1 MVDNANERNKELKFE
16 IINNIGV
23 ISEKNKGWKLELN
36 IISWNGNEP
45 KYDIRAWGPE
55 HNSMGKGITLTNDE
69 IISLYEI
76 LSKEVDFLKNQ

>member
-1 MVDNANERNKELKFE
+1 MKKTKELKFE
-16 IINNIGV
+16 IINNIGI

-45 KYDIRAWGPE
+45 KYDIRTWGPE
-55 HNSMGKGITLTNDE
+55 HKNMGKGITLTNQE

-76 LSKEVDFLKNQ
+76 LSKEVEFLRS